1 MGDPKFPR
9 RSYDT
14 PSHPWRGE
22 RIKAETEIC
31 NAYGLKNK
39 RELWKAQAF
48 LRNLRNQSKLLQARV
63 RVNDEQAKLEASLLL
78 KKCARLGLLPLE
90 GSTLDDI
97 LGLTQETVLNRRL
110 QTLVHRRGLASTP
123 KQARQF
129 IAHGHVSI
137 DGRKVTIPGYI
148 VKRSEEEKIAFN
160 SLSPIS
166 NELHPLRTSA
176 QPAGKVPEAPAA
188 RSAEHLNSQAEK
200 VEKTLRKVAADADIA
215 EDSDLPEVAPDVKE
229 E

>member
-1 MGDPKFPR
+1 
-9 RSYDT
+9 
-14 PSHPWRGE
+14 
-22 RIKAETEIC
+22 
-31 NAYGLKNK
+31 
-39 RELWKAQAF
+39 
-48 LRNLRNQSKLLQARV
+48 
-63 RVNDEQAKLEASLLL
+63 
-78 KKCARLGLLPLE
+78 
-90 GSTLDDI
+90 
-97 LGLTQETVLNRRL
+97 
-110 QTLVHRRGLASTP
+110 
-123 KQARQF
+123 
-129 IAHGHVSI
+129 VSI